1 MLVMQNKMFDHDALM
16 QKLGGVLVATEKGT
30 ATAELIIRE
39 DHLQG
44 HGTCNGAVIF
54 ALADAVFAVACNGGE
69 YPAVGQHCNIS
80 YLKPAK
86 LGDTLTAHAALRA
99 EAGRTE
105 IYDVSIQN
113 QQQQLVAEFRGIS
126 RILVPRG

>member
-1 MLVMQNKMFDHDALM
+1 MQNKMFDHDALM
-16 QKLGGVLVATEKGT
+16 QKLGGILIATETNT
-30 ATAELIIRE
+30 ATASLLIRE

-54 ALADAVFAVACNGGE
+54 ALADAVFAVACNTGE

-86 LGDTLTAHAALRA
+86 LGDTLTAQATLRA
-99 EAGRTE
+99 EAGRSE
-105 IYDVSIQN
+105 IYDVSISNQN
-113 QQQQLVAEFRGIS
+113 QQLVAEFRGIS
-126 RILVPRG
+126 RILLPRG